1 MTHPSAALP
10 KSTTTLVLAE
20 PRTHR
25 RARRA
30 ALLTAEPDIE
40 VMATCS
46 DGAEVHTQIQR
57 RIPDVVLTDLRL
69 PGTGPHGTGLI
80 RRLTHGPHRIPVLVL
95 ADPESLHAAAL
106 ETLQAGAHGLLLKD
120 TDDDRLPRAVRLV
133 AGGEAVLSPRIT
145 WPLID
150 ACVQRSP
157 VPAVDRLTPRER
169 EVLALTGAGLSVRE
183 IADRLVISHLTA
195 RTHLRR
201 TMVKLGARR
210 RAGLVAIAYGAGV
223 VHPRTRQPVP

>member
-1 MTHPSAALP
+1 MTHPSATLP
-10 KSTTTLVLAE
+10 KSTTTLLLAE
-20 PRTHR
+20 PHTGR

-30 ALLTAEPDIE
+30 ALLAAEPDLE

-46 DGAEVHTQIQR
+46 DEAEVHTQLER
-57 RIPDVVLTDLRL
+57 RIPDVVLTDPRL

-80 RRLTHGPHRIPVLVL
+80 RRLTQGPHRIPVLVL
-95 ADPESLHAAAL
+95 ADPEPLHAAL
-106 ETLQAGAHGLLLKD
+106 ETLQAGAHGLLFKD

-133 AGGEAVLSPRIT
+133 AGGEAVLSSRIT

-157 VPAVDRLTPRER
+157 LPALDRLTPRER
-169 EVLALTGAGLSVRE
+169 EVLALTGAGLSIRE
-183 IADRLVISHLTA
+183 IADRLVISHFTA
-195 RTHLRR
+195 RTHVRR

-223 VHPRTRQPVP
+223 VHPRTRQPAP